1 MFDTD
6 VFVFGGGPA
15 GLAAAIAARQR
26 GFRVILADADQP
38 PIDKACGEG
47 LMPDSLAAAAALGI
61 ELPTAE
67 GFPFRG
73 IRFAG
78 KSATVDAPFP
88 QGAGRGVRRT
98 ILHSLLVG
106 AAARAGVTLQWQTSV
121 TGVEGHTVRTRSS
134 ALTARWL
141 IGADGGQSI
150 FRQWTGLAEV
160 RSEER
165 RFGFRGHYPIAPWS
179 DYVEIHWQDDCQ
191 FYVTPI
197 AASEV
202 CVVLMSRDPHLRIA
216 GALPRFPALYDR
228 LNSVSAATGERGAF
242 AAARQLKRVACG
254 HVGLVGDA
262 SGTVDA
268 ITGEGLCLA
277 FRQSL
282 ALAEALEAGDLS
294 LYQKAHARLSRRPL
308 WMARLMLTMDGR
320 PWLQRRALETLA
332 SRPELFGKLLAA
344 HVGLLR
350 PGKLARTAAT
360 LGWKIITA

>member
-26 GFRVILADADQP
+26 GFRVTLADADQP

-61 ELPTAE
+61 ELSIDE

-78 KSATVDAPFP
+78 ASATVDGLFP

-98 ILHSLLVG
+98 ILHSLLVD
-106 AAARAGVTLQWQTSV
+106 AAVRAGVTMQWRTSV
-121 TGVEGHTVRTRSS
+121 TGISGHTVRTRSG

-150 FRQWTGLAEV
+150 FRRWTGLAEV
-160 RSEER
+160 QREER
-165 RFGFRGHYPIAPWS
+165 RFGFRGHYQIAPWS

-191 FYVTPI
+191 FYVTPV
-197 AASEV
+197 AAGEV

-216 GALPRFPALYDR
+216 DALPQFPALYGR
-228 LNSVSAATGERGAF
+228 LNGVSAADGEWGSF
-242 AAARQLKRVACG
+242 AAARRLRRVTRG

-308 WMARLMLTMDGR
+308 WMARLILTIDGR

-332 SRPELFGKLLAA
+332 SRPELFGELLAA
-344 HVGLLR
+344 HVGLLSS
-350 PGKLARTAAT
+350 GKLARAAAT
-360 LGWKIITA
+360 LGWKIVTA